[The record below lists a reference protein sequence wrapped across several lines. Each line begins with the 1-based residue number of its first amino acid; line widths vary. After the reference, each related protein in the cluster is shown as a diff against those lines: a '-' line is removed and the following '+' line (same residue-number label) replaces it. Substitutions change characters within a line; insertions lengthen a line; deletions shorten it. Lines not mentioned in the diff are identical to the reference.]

1 MSRLPLP
8 SAAQPRGYCAPM
20 LPAQPF
26 LASGGVKYHPGG
38 ISASRYATTVK
49 ESGMSQT
56 LSPAVPFAARG
67 AMLPN
72 LVQLAPV
79 TPEYDPQRQLNTL
92 ADGTPWPSMLVS
104 VEDAAIGVV
113 YQGDDVSDPYYAS
126 AS

>member
-92 ADGTPWPSMLVS
+92 ADGTPWYTTPM
-104 VEDAAIGVV
+104 AASSTDTNMDG
-113 YQGDDVSDPYYAS
+113 QGDDVSDPYYAS